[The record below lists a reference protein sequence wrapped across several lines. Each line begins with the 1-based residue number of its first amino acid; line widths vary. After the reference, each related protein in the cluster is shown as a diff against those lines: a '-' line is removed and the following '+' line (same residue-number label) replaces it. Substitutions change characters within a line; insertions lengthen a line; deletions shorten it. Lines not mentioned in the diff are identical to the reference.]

1 MSDNAHYTI
10 PKAPGRWRAITL
22 ALVMH
27 VALFLFFWIGIRWQ
41 SETPLTVEA
50 EIWDP
55 QYKEAAPLPTPP
67 QPEPQPVVVEPP
79 PQPQPQPEPKPIPP
93 KVIDEPKVEKPDIA
107 LQKEK
112 EKKRKE
118 EQEKQQKLEQE
129 KAEKAKAEKDKADKL
144 KAEKEKAEKEQ
155 AEREKKEKLEADKQK
170 KLKEEKLKEE
180 EAKKKADAE
189 KQAADKKKQ
198 QQAAAD
204 AKAAEQRR
212 QEDLKR
218 MMGQATSAT
227 GGTGTAAKSQGPKGS
242 PDYANKL
249 RAKIRTNTVFDNSDV
264 SGNPAGEYTV
274 ELFPDGTVRSVR
286 VNKPSGVPGFDEAVR
301 TAVMKSQPFPADKD
315 GKVPSSFTF
324 THYPKDQ

>member
-1 MSDNAHYTI
+1 MSDNSPYNI
-10 PKAPGRWRAITL
+10 PKPPGRWRAITL

-41 SETPLTVEA
+41 NETPLTVEA

-67 QPEPQPVVVEPP
+67 E
-79 PQPQPQPEPKPIPP
+79 PQPQPEPQPKILPEPKPQPP

-107 LQKEK
+107 LEKEK

-118 EQEKQQKLEQE
+118 EQ
-129 KAEKAKAEKDKADKL
+129 DKADKL
-144 KAEKEKAEKEQ
+144 KAEREKKELAEKEK

-170 KLKEEKLKEE
+170 KLKEEKQKEE
-180 EAKKKADAE
+180 DAKKKVDAE
-189 KQAADKKKQ
+189 KQAADKKK
-198 QQAAAD
+198 AAAD
-204 AKAAEQRR
+204 AKAAEARR
-212 QEDLKR
+212 QDDLKR

-227 GGTGTAAKSQGPKGS
+227 GGNGTAEKSQGPKGS

-249 RAKIRTNTVFDNSDV
+249 RAKIRANTVFDTSDI
-264 SGNPAGEYTV
+264 SGNPAVEYTV
-274 ELFPDGTVRSVR
+274 ELFPDGTVRTVR
-286 VNKPSGVPGFDEAVR
+286 NNKSSGVPGFDDAVR
-301 TAVMKSQPFPADKD
+301 QAIMKSQPFPADKD

-324 THYPKDQ
+324 THKPKDQ

>member
-1 MSDNAHYTI
+1 MSDNAPYNI

-67 QPEPQPVVVEPP
+67 EPEPQPVVEPP
-79 PQPQPQPEPKPIPP
+79 KPQPQPQPEPKPVPP

-112 EKKRKE
+112 ERKRKE
-118 EQEKQQKLEQE
+118 EQEKQEKLEKE
-129 KAEKAKAEKDKADKL
+129 KADKL
-144 KAEKEKAEKEQ
+144 KAEKEKAEKEK

-170 KLKEEKLKEE
+170 KLKEEKQKED

-204 AKAAEQRR
+204 AKAAEARR

-227 GGTGTAAKSQGPKGS
+227 GGTGTAEKSQGPKGS
-242 PDYANKL
+242 PNYANKL
-249 RAKIRTNTVFDNSDV
+249 RAKIRSNTVFDNSGV

-301 TAVMKSQPFPADKD
+301 TAVMKSQPFPPDTD
-315 GKVPSSFTF
+315 NKVPSSFTF

>member
-1 MSDNAHYTI
+1 MSDNSPYNI
-10 PKAPGRWRAITL
+10 PKPPGRWRAIAL

-41 SETPLTVEA
+41 NETPLTVEA

-55 QYKEAAPLPTPP
+55 QYKEAAPLPVPPP
-67 QPEPQPVVVEPP
+67 QPEPQPE
-79 PQPQPQPEPKPIPP
+79 PQPKIQPEPKPEPP

-107 LQKEK
+107 LEK
-112 EKKRKE
+112 EKKRKQE
-118 EQEKQQKLEQE
+118 LEQKQQQE
-129 KAEKAKAEKDKADKL
+129 KAD
-144 KAEKEKAEKEQ
+144 KEKQ
-155 AEREKKEKLEADKQK
+155 EREKKEKLEAEKQK
-170 KLKEEKLKEE
+170 KLKEDKQKED

-212 QEDLKR
+212 QDDLKR
-218 MMGQATSAT
+218 MMGQATSST
-227 GGTGTAAKSQGPKGS
+227 GGNGTAEKSQGPRGN

-249 RAKIRTNTVFDNSDV
+249 RAKIRSNTIFDVPGDL
-264 SGNPAGEYTV
+264 SGNPAVEYTV

-286 VNKPSGVPGFDEAVR
+286 NNKSSGVPGFDDAVR
-301 TAVMKSQPFPADKD
+301 QAIMKSQPFPPDKD

-324 THYPKDQ
+324 THKPKDQ

>member
-1 MSDNAHYTI
+1 MSDNAPYNI

-67 QPEPQPVVVEPP
+67 EPQPQPVVEPP
-79 PQPQPQPEPKPIPP
+79 KPQPQPQPEPKPVPP
-93 KVIDEPKVEKPDIA
+93 KVVDEPKVEKPDIA

-118 EQEKQQKLEQE
+118 EQEKQEKLEKLE
-129 KAEKAKAEKDKADKL
+129 KEKADKL
-144 KAEKEKAEKEQ
+144 KAEKEK

-170 KLKEEKLKEE
+170 KLKEEKQKED

-204 AKAAEQRR
+204 AKAAEARR

-227 GGTGTAAKSQGPKGS
+227 GGTGTAEKSQGPKGS
-242 PDYANKL
+242 PNYANKL
-249 RAKIRTNTVFDNSDV
+249 RAKIRSNTVFDNSGV

-301 TAVMKSQPFPADKD
+301 TAVMKSQPFPPDTD
-315 GKVPSSFTF
+315 NKVPSSFTF

>member
-1 MSDNAHYTI
+1 MSDNAPYNI

-67 QPEPQPVVVEPP
+67 PPDPDPVVEPP
-79 PQPQPQPEPKPIPP
+79 KPQPVIEPKTVAP
-93 KVIDEPKVEKPDIA
+93 KVIDEPKLDKPDIA

-118 EQEKQQKLEQE
+118 EQEKQE
-129 KAEKAKAEKDKADKL
+129 KADKL
-144 KAEKEKAEKEQ
+144 KAEKEKAEREKKEQ
-155 AEREKKEKLEADKQK
+155 AEKDKAEREKKEKLEADKQK
-170 KLKEEKLKEE
+170 KLKEEKQKEE
-180 EAKKKADAE
+180 EARKKAEAE

-218 MMGQATSAT
+218 MMGQASSATSNT
-227 GGTGTAAKSQGPKGS
+227 GGTGTAARSQGPKGT

-249 RAKIRTNTVFDNSDV
+249 RAKIRSNTVFDNSDV

-274 ELFPDGTVRSVR
+274 ELFPDGTVRAIR

-301 TAVMKSQPFPADKD
+301 TAITKSQPFPADKD

>member
-1 MSDNAHYTI
+1 MSDNAPYNI

-67 QPEPQPVVVEPP
+67 EPQPQPVVEPP
-79 PQPQPQPEPKPIPP
+79 KPQPQPEPKPVPP

-112 EKKRKE
+112 ERKRKE
-118 EQEKQQKLEQE
+118 EQEKQEKLEKE
-129 KAEKAKAEKDKADKL
+129 KAEKL
-144 KAEKEKAEKEQ
+144 KAEKEKAEKEK

-170 KLKEEKLKEE
+170 KLKEEKQKED

-204 AKAAEQRR
+204 AKAAEARR

-227 GGTGTAAKSQGPKGS
+227 GGTGTAEKSQGPKGS
-242 PDYANKL
+242 PNYANKL
-249 RAKIRTNTVFDNSDV
+249 RAKIRSNTVFDNSGV

-301 TAVMKSQPFPADKD
+301 TAVMKSQPFPPDTD
-315 GKVPSSFTF
+315 NKVPSSFTF

>member
-1 MSDNAHYTI
+1 MSDNSPYNI
-10 PKAPGRWRAITL
+10 PKPPGRWRAIAL

-41 SETPLTVEA
+41 NETPLTVEA

-55 QYKEAAPLPTPP
+55 QYKEAAPLPVPPP
-67 QPEPQPVVVEPP
+67 QPEPQPE
-79 PQPQPQPEPKPIPP
+79 PQPKIQPEPKPEPP

-107 LQKEK
+107 LEK
-112 EKKRKE
+112 EKKRKQE
-118 EQEKQQKLEQE
+118 LEQKQQQE
-129 KAEKAKAEKDKADKL
+129 KAD
-144 KAEKEKAEKEQ
+144 KEKQ
-155 AEREKKEKLEADKQK
+155 EREKKEKLEAEKQK
-170 KLKEEKLKEE
+170 KLKEDKQKED

-212 QEDLKR
+212 QDDLKR
-218 MMGQATSAT
+218 MMGQATSST
-227 GGTGTAAKSQGPKGS
+227 GGNGTAEKSQGPRGN

-249 RAKIRTNTVFDNSDV
+249 RARIRSNTIFDVPGDL
-264 SGNPAGEYTV
+264 SGNPAVEYTV

-286 VNKPSGVPGFDEAVR
+286 NNKSSGVPGFDDAVR
-301 TAVMKSQPFPADKD
+301 QAIMKSQPFPPDKD

-324 THYPKDQ
+324 THKPKDQ

>member
-1 MSDNAHYTI
+1 MSDNAPYNI

-67 QPEPQPVVVEPP
+67 EPEPQPVVEPP
-79 PQPQPQPEPKPIPP
+79 KPQPQPQPEPKPVPP

-112 EKKRKE
+112 ERKRKE
-118 EQEKQQKLEQE
+118 EQEKQEKLEKE
-129 KAEKAKAEKDKADKL
+129 KADKL
-144 KAEKEKAEKEQ
+144 KAEKEKAEKEK
-155 AEREKKEKLEADKQK
+155 AEREKKEKLDADKQK
-170 KLKEEKLKEE
+170 KLKEEKQKED

-204 AKAAEQRR
+204 AKAAEARR

-227 GGTGTAAKSQGPKGS
+227 GGTGTAEKSQGPKGS
-242 PDYANKL
+242 PNYANKL
-249 RAKIRTNTVFDNSDV
+249 RAKIRSNTVFDNSGV

-301 TAVMKSQPFPADKD
+301 TAVMKSQPFPPDTD
-315 GKVPSSFTF
+315 NKVPSSFTF